1 MNIKIVKIMSAI
13 CLLMMGGCSLLGGGS
28 KISNEQISRD
38 LATKTLSG
46 KNDKSLDLSGK
57 YSSHCFQV
65 TDSKFTGNTADVKL
79 FLSATEIETGGSG
92 GVKAVI
98 GDVGLTYK
106 KDGEKW
112 TLDKVDSQ
120 DLDIKTFSVEE
131 AISKFAPLA
140 KPICASYSSSNDKK

>member
-1 MNIKIVKIMSAI
+1 MNMKIVKMMSAV
-13 CLLMMGGCSLLGGGS
+13 CLLMVGGCSLLGGGGG
-28 KISNEQISRD
+28 KISNEQISSD
-38 LATKTLSG
+38 LATKTLNG

-65 TDSKFTGNTADVKL
+65 TDSKFNGNTADIKL
-79 FLSATEIETGGSG
+79 FLSATEVETGGD

-112 TLDKVDSQ
+112 TLNKVDSK

-140 KPICASYSSSNDKK
+140 KPICASFSSSNGKK

>member
-1 MNIKIVKIMSAI
+1 MKIVKMMSAI
-13 CLLMMGGCSLLGGGS
+13 CLLMMGGCGMLGGGS
-28 KISNEQISRD
+28 KISNEQISSD

-65 TDSKFTGNTADVKL
+65 TDSKFSGNTADIKL
-79 FLSATEIETGGSG
+79 FLSATEIETGGDD
-92 GVKAVI
+92 VKVVI

-112 TLDKVDSQ
+112 TLDKVDSK

-140 KPICASYSSSNDKK
+140 KPICSSFSSSNNKK